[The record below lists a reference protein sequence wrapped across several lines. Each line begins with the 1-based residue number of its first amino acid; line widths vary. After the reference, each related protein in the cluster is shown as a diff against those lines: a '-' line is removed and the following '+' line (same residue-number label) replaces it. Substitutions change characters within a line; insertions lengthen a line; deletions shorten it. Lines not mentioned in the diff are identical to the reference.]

1 MARLA
6 QRHEIAHIAGA
17 AVSKRKLVVYL
28 CGRRQHAAAEAV
40 LTQWMCMNI
49 SVSDA
54 FPLAAVSAVAV
65 WVALIPVVIVPD
77 QLLILWAVLPGCQLF
92 AAGIL

>member
-1 MARLA
+1 
-6 QRHEIAHIAGA
+6 
-17 AVSKRKLVVYL
+17 
-28 CGRRQHAAAEAV
+28 
-40 LTQWMCMNI
+40 MNI